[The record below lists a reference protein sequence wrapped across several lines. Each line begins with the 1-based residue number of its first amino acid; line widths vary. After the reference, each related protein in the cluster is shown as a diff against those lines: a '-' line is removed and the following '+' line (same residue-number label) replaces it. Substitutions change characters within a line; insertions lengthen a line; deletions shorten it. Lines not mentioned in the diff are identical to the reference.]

1 MAERI
6 KTYSIGDVAKMT
18 NVSKKQLRHW
28 EGKYIDQPMRNS
40 CGERHYRRYTEAEVK
55 IIGEIKKLI
64 DQGFT
69 LRSASK
75 MARAKFNR
83 KETDNHA

>member
-6 KTYSIGDVAKMT
+6 KTYSIGDAAKMT
-18 NVSKKQLRHW
+18 NVSQKQLRHW
-28 EGKYIDQPMRNS
+28 EGRYIDQPMRDI
-40 CGERHYRRYTEAEVK
+40 CGERHYRRYTEVEVK

-69 LRSASK
+69 LRAASK